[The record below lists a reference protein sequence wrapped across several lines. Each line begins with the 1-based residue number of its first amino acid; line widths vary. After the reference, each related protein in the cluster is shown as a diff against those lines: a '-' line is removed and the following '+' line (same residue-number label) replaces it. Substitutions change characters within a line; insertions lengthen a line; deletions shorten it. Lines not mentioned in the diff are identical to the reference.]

1 MIGRLTGLIAEK
13 QPPHVLLDVNGAGY
27 ELDVPMSTFYV
38 LPHAGEQCTL
48 YTHLAIRE
56 DAHQL
61 YGFATRQERDTFR
74 ELIKITGVGPKI
86 ALAILSGMNS
96 EEFAQALAS
105 EDVVRL
111 AKIPGIGKKTAE
123 RLVLELRGKLGKL
136 VSAGPL
142 FDAAGKPDS
151 KEQERDDVLQAL
163 LALGYNEKEASSALK
178 TLPADCDVSSGIR
191 LALKALAR

>member
-13 QPPHVLLDVNGAGY
+13 QPPHLLLDVNGTGY

-38 LPHAGEQCTL
+38 LPHSGERCML
-48 YTHLAIRE
+48 YTHLVIRE

-74 ELIKITGVGPKI
+74 ELIKVTGIGPKI
-86 ALAILSGMNS
+86 GLAILSGMNS
-96 EEFAQALAS
+96 EEFAQALAG
-105 EDVVRL
+105 EDIVRL
-111 AKIPGIGKKTAE
+111 SKIPGIGKKTAE

-142 FDAAGKPDS
+142 FEAAGKLTTETPA
-151 KEQERDDVLQAL
+151 RDDVLQAL
-163 LALGYNEKEASSALK
+163 LALGYNEREATAAVK
-178 TLPADCDVSSGIR
+178 TLPADTDVSNGIR
-191 LALKALAR
+191 MALKALAR